1 MKALLVHLRLHFQ
14 LLLAPI
20 FLWGYLLAGG
30 RWTWA
35 LVVSFVAFHACN
47 YGGGTAF
54 NSYYDRDEG
63 PIGGLE
69 HPPPVEPALLPFALA
84 VQAIGWVLAATV
96 NAAVAVVYGLMF
108 ALFVAYSHPLVRLK
122 AGPLRAMVTV
132 AFGQGVLGFA
142 AGWLTAR
149 GEWSSLWSAQAIA
162 GCAAATL
169 LTTGLYPLTGLYQV
183 EEDRA
188 RGDRTAAVAWGVGRC
203 FSLALALLAAAG
215 LLLGL
220 VVATRYGAAELLVL
234 LVFYV
239 VLLALIVR
247 WRREFDGLGI
257 RGNYRRVMRLNTVA
271 AGGFAVYIL
280 YHLARG

>member
-35 LVVSFVAFHACN
+35 LAVSFVAFHACN

-122 AGPLRAMVTV
+122 AGPLRAMLTV

-149 GEWSSLWSAQAIA
+149 GAWGSLWSAEAVA
-162 GCAAATL
+162 GCVAATL

-215 LLLGL
+215 LVLGL

-234 LVFYV
+234 LVFYA

-247 WRREFDGLGI
+247 WRREFSGLGI

-271 AGGFAVYIL
+271 AAGFAVYIL

>member
-1 MKALLVHLRLHFQ
+1 MTALLVHLRLHFQ

-30 RWTWA
+30 QWTET
-35 LVVSFVAFHACN
+35 LVLSFVAFHVFN

-63 PIGGLE
+63 PIGGLQ

-84 VQAIGWVLAATV
+84 MQVAGWALTLAV
-96 NAAVAVVYGLMF
+96 GAAVAAVYGLMF
-108 ALFVAYSHPLVRLK
+108 ALFLAYSHPAIRLK
-122 AGPLRAMVTV
+122 AGPLRAMFTV

-149 GEWSSLWSAQAIA
+149 GDPASLASVQAVA

-183 EEDRA
+183 DVDRA
-188 RGDRTAAVAWGVGRC
+188 RGDRTAAVAWGVARC
-203 FSLALALLAAAG
+203 FSVALALLAAAG
-215 LLLGL
+215 LTLAL
-220 VVATRYGAAELLVL
+220 VVARRYGAVELLVFL
-234 LVFYV
+234 AFYV
-239 VLLALIVR
+239 VLLWLILR
-247 WRREFDGLGI
+247 WRGELSRLGVM
-257 RGNYRRVMRLNTVA
+257 GNYRRIMRLNTVA
-271 AGGFAVYIL
+271 AAGFAAYIL
-280 YHLARG
+280 YHLTRH